1 VNISVGGG
9 RMTIIKAIILGIIQ
23 GLTEFLPVSSS
34 GHLAVTQQL
43 LNVPD
48 DKILF
53 FTIMLHLGSL
63 LAVFA
68 VYAKDIGMIIIEF
81 FRLFGEVII
90 GKGFKINNE
99 HRRLGI
105 YIIIATIPTGLM
117 GIIFGDVFASFYSST
132 LIIGIS
138 LMITGTLLWVAE
150 KSNSGKRSIKDMNI
164 FDALVVGVFQGLAI
178 TPGISRSG
186 STIVG
191 SLFRGFNKELATKFS
206 FLISIPAILG
216 ATVFEVKDVLEVGM
230 GDLTI
235 GILITGILSALIS
248 GLFAIRVL
256 INFIKKEKLYYFSFY
271 TWTIGAVVILTSIL

>member
-1 VNISVGGG
+1 MNV
-9 RMTIIKAIILGIIQ
+9 IKAIILGIVQ

-43 LNVPD
+43 LNIPED
-48 DKILF
+48 QILF
-53 FTIMLHLGSL
+53 FTTMLHLGTLFS
-63 LAVFA
+63 VFL
-68 VYAKDIGMIIIEF
+68 VYSKDIIIIIREF
-81 FRLFGEVII
+81 LHLIGEIFT

-99 HRRLGI
+99 HRKLGF

-117 GIIFGDVFASFYSST
+117 GLLLGNVFASFYTST
-132 LIIGIS
+132 VIIGIA
-138 LMITGTLLWVAE
+138 LIITGTLLWIAE
-150 KSNSGKRSIKDMNI
+150 KSNSGRRDIRDMNTI
-164 FDALVVGVFQGLAI
+164 DAIIVGIFQGLAI

-216 ATVFEVKDVLEVGM
+216 ASVLEFKDALSVGT
-230 GDLTI
+230 GDITTD
-235 GILITGILSALIS
+235 ILIAGMLAAFLS
-248 GLFAIRVL
+248 GLLAIKSL

-271 TWTIGAVVILTSIL
+271 TWIIGAIVILISIL

>member
-68 VYAKDIGMIIIEF
+68 VYAKDIGMIIVEF
-81 FRLFGEVII
+81 LRLFGEVIT

-150 KSNSGKRSIKDMNI
+150 KSNSGKRNIKDMNT

-235 GILITGILSALIS
+235 GILIAGILSALIS